1 MNHSHL
7 QIGRMTL
14 RNLNQAPVRQWHR
27 ISVDSAH
34 HPRLLELGFLPLEN
48 VCVLQ
53 RSWFRAGALVVQVGD
68 AVFGLRPDEASQIEV
83 HVVVEDLNGAAG
95 S

>member
-1 MNHSHL
+1 
-7 QIGRMTL
+7 MTS

-27 ISVDSAH
+27 IAAGSAH

-48 VCVLQ
+48 VRVLQ
-53 RSWFRAGALVVQVGD
+53 RSWFKSGALVVQVGN

-83 HVVVEDLNGAAG
+83 HVHVEMAGNLGAP
-95 S
+95 

>member
-1 MNHSHL
+1 M
-7 QIGRMTL
+7 
-14 RNLNQAPVRQWHR
+14 NQAPVRQWHR
-27 ISVDSAH
+27 ISVNSAH

-53 RSWFRAGALVVQVGD
+53 RSWFKTGALVVQVGD

-83 HVVVEDLNGAAG
+83 HAHTEMLGSLSAA
-95 S
+95 